1 MKMQRGF
8 NLIGLLVS
16 IALLLGV
23 YAYALLNPHLFIDT
37 HYQHVGSLPNDE
49 NVASGESQGAKIS
62 GLVINTDT
70 PKYIESQGIED
81 NELAALKQDQWL
93 QGTAPESQ
101 EARSQAAKEETGKLL
116 DKELAF
122 APERPSNVELANVL
136 ETEQESTRL
145 DNVNEGNISENGT
158 ENTSNE
164 SAEASVLE
172 QLQAMSFVDIRFQFG
187 QQGLSQ
193 KALRVLEKVA
203 EQLKKNNNIS
213 AKIMN
218 YTDSYGDDS
227 FNLELSRQRAKVIHD
242 VLLEQGVN
250 ARQLSYE
257 GLGESS
263 PIASNTTL
271 EGRRKNRR
279 TEIQFVEAN

>member
-1 MKMQRGF
+1 MKMQRGI

-37 HYQHVGSLPNDE
+37 HYQQLNHGAA
-49 NVASGESQGAKIS
+49 ASGGSQGAKIS
-62 GLVINTDT
+62 GLVIQSDT
-70 PKYIESQGIED
+70 PKYLESQGIQD

-93 QGTAPESQ
+93 QGAAPESQ
-101 EARSQAAKEETGKLL
+101 QARSQAAAEETEKLL
-116 DKELAF
+116 DKELVF
-122 APERPSNVELANVL
+122 APERPNNVELTNALDMEQSVAMLDDTNKNDAN
-136 ETEQESTRL
+136 
-145 DNVNEGNISENGT
+145 
-158 ENTSNE
+158 NTSNK
-164 SAEASVLE
+164 SAEASILE
-172 QLQAMSFVDIRFQFG
+172 QLQTMSFVDIRFQFG

-193 KALRVLEKVA
+193 TALRVLEKVA
-203 EQLKKNNNIS
+203 ELLKKNNNIS
-213 AKIMN
+213 ANIMN
-218 YTDSYGDDS
+218 YTDSYGDDN
-227 FNLELSRQRAKVIHD
+227 FNLELSRQRAKVVHD
-242 VLLEQGVN
+242 VLLKQGVN

-263 PIASNTTL
+263 PIASNSTL